1 MAGGRS
7 SRSAPDCAPRQTYR
21 PGREVQIFLNNKSSK
36 NTKGHTSRT
45 RSKKSKGKSVAA
57 GIGKGILTVML
68 VAIIFCCVVAGVMT
82 LYVVNFVKP
91 YNISLNES
99 DLKSTSI
106 IYAKDSA
113 SNSQTALAEISGSE
127 NRIWVSLSGT
137 PKNLRNA
144 IISTEDMRFNEH
156 EGVDFRRTV
165 YSFANMI
172 FHFNKTNQGGST
184 ITQQLIKN
192 IQGNI
197 SERTP
202 AVKLREIITAVD
214 VEKKYSK
221 DQILEAYM
229 NIIPLGNSCYGV
241 QTASNM
247 YFGKDVK
254 DIDLAQAAL
263 LAGIIQAPESYEPYK
278 HMTQAQVRQ
287 KYVLKNMLT
296 QKMITNAEY
305 TAAINEKI
313 TLTAKKTTVRG
324 WFVDQVIRDVIADL
338 QTQKGYSAAVAE
350 NYVYTGGL
358 RIYTTEDTK
367 VQAAIDA
374 VYTANS
380 DDYFKAWDGTK
391 YQSSMLICDY
401 TGKILG
407 MVGSTGAKT
416 GNMVLNRST
425 MSYRPAGSSFK
436 PICTYALAIEKG
448 LVNWSTLIMDSPSE
462 NVNGSQWP
470 KDDEPWTNA
479 NMTIDTALTQSRNA
493 VAVRVCKDVG
503 VTNCFNFL
511 TQKLGFSESLS
522 KDVDSSGDSD
532 AYSLGL
538 TLGMFSKK
546 SKGASAR
553 EMAASYQIFGNG
565 GIYYKPY
572 TYSSVT
578 DASGNIIL
586 QNRPVGIQAISSD
599 TSTIMNRLMQNVVKS
614 GTGTGAQL
622 SNCPVAGKTGTTPDN
637 YDRWWVG
644 CTPEYVGAV
653 WTGYDTPRSIGRGDN
668 PSVTIWHAVFEKLE
682 ANRDASKD
690 FPYSGTVVQEA
701 YDPATGKVAASG
713 AATGW
718 YSTSDPAV
726 TALSGT

>member
-1 MAGGRS
+1 VAGGRS

-358 RIYTTEDTK
+358 RIYTTEDISPSRPTLDS
-367 VQAAIDA
+367 QS
-374 VYTANS
+374 TPPTPTS
-380 DDYFKAWDGTK
+380 YFKAWDGSK
-391 YQSSMLICDY
+391 YQSSMLHLRLY
-401 TGKILG
+401 TGKVLG
-407 MVGSTGAKT
+407 LVGGTGAKT
-416 GNMVLNRST
+416 EQYGAQPFAT

-448 LVNWSTLIMDSPSE
+448 RRQLVHAHRARFAQRERQRL
-462 NVNGSQWP
+462 
-470 KDDEPWTNA
+470 
-479 NMTIDTALTQSRNA
+479 A
-493 VAVRVCKDVG
+493 VAQGRRAVDQRQHDDRHGAHPVAQRRRRARVQARRR
-503 VTNCFNFL
+503 N
-511 TQKLGFSESLS
+511 SAASI
-522 KDVDSSGDSD
+522 SSPRS
-532 AYSLGL
+532 S
-538 TLGMFSKK
+538 
-546 SKGASAR
+546 ASASR
-553 EMAASYQIFGNG
+553 S
-565 GIYYKPY
+565 
-572 TYSSVT
+572 
-578 DASGNIIL
+578 
-586 QNRPVGIQAISSD
+586 RR
-599 TSTIMNRLMQNVVKS
+599 TSTR
-614 GTGTGAQL
+614 
-622 SNCPVAGKTGTTPDN
+622 
-637 YDRWWVG
+637 
-644 CTPEYVGAV
+644 
-653 WTGYDTPRSIGRGDN
+653 
-668 PSVTIWHAVFEKLE
+668 
-682 ANRDASKD
+682 
-690 FPYSGTVVQEA
+690 
-701 YDPATGKVAASG
+701 
-713 AATGW
+713 AATP
-718 YSTSDPAV
+718 TP
-726 TALSGT
+726 TASA

>member
-1 MAGGRS
+1 MSNRS
-7 SRSAPDCAPRQTYR
+7 SKDKNY
-21 PGREVQIFLNNKSSK
+21 NK
-36 NTKGHTSRT
+36 ND
-45 RSKKSKGKSVAA
+45 KGKTVRGRGKKDRNVAA
-57 GIGKGILTVML
+57 SVGKGILTIVL
-68 VAIIFCCVVAGVMT
+68 VAVIFCCVVAGALT

-91 YNISLNES
+91 YNISLSEN

-106 IYAKDSA
+106 VYAKDA
-113 SNSQTALAEISGSE
+113 SSNNQTAIAEVSGTE
-127 NRIWVSLSGT
+127 NRIWVSLGNT

-156 EGVDFRRTV
+156 EGVDFRRTA
-165 YSFANMI
+165 YSFFNMI

-202 AVKLREIITAVD
+202 AVKIREIITAVD
-214 VEKKYSK
+214 LEKKYSK
-221 DQILEAYM
+221 DQILEDYM
-229 NIIPLGNSCYGV
+229 NVIPLGNSCYGV
-241 QTASNM
+241 QTAANM

-254 DIDLAQAAL
+254 DIDLAQCAL
-263 LAGIIQAPESYEPYK
+263 LAGIIQAPESYEPYN
-278 HMTQAQVRQ
+278 HMAQAQVRQ
-287 KYVLKNMLT
+287 RYVLKNMLQ

-305 TAAINEKI
+305 TAALNEKI
-313 TLTAKKTTVRG
+313 TLTAKKATVRS

-338 QTQKGYSAAVAE
+338 QSQKGYSAAVAE
-350 NYVYTGGL
+350 NYLYTGGL

-367 VQAAIDA
+367 IQSVIDQ

-380 DDYFKAWDGTK
+380 DEYFKAWDGSK

-407 MVGSTGAKT
+407 MVGSTGTKS
-416 GNMVLNRST
+416 GNMVLNRAT

-436 PICTYALAIEKG
+436 PICTYALAVEKG
-448 LVNWSTLIMDSPSE
+448 LVNWSSMIDDSPSE

-470 KDDEPWTNA
+470 KDDEPWTMA
-479 NMTIDTALTQSRNA
+479 PMTLDKALYDSRNA
-493 VAVRVCKDVG
+493 VAVRVFNKLNPG
-503 VTNCFNFL
+503 ANGTSFNFL

-522 KDVDSSGDSD
+522 KDLDVNKDSD
-532 AYSLGL
+532 ATSKGL
-538 TLGMFSKK
+538 TLGMFSQK
-546 SKGASAR
+546 SKGVSAR
-553 EMAASYQIFGNG
+553 EMAAAYQIFGNG

-572 TYSSVT
+572 TYTSVT
-578 DASGNIIL
+578 DASGNVIL
-586 QNRPVGIQAISSD
+586 QNRPVGIQAVNSD
-599 TSTIMNRLMQNVVKS
+599 TSTILNRMMQDVVKT

-622 SNCPVAGKTGTTPDN
+622 SDCPVAGKTGTTPDN

-653 WTGYDTPRSIGRGDN
+653 WTGYDTPRNIGRGDN
-668 PSVTIWHAVFEKLE
+668 PAVTIWHAVFEKIE
-682 ANRDASKD
+682 ENRNTQKD

-701 YDPATGKVAASG
+701 YDAVTGKLSSG
-713 AATGW
+713 GSMTGW
-718 YSTSDPAV
+718 YSTSDSAV
-726 TALSGT
+726 AGLNGTT